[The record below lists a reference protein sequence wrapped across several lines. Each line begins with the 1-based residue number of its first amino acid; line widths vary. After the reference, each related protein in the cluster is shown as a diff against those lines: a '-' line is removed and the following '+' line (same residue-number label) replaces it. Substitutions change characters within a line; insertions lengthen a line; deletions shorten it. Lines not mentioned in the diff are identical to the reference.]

1 MADITISAEPRKTFT
16 VDLVGKTYTIR
27 APKGSAAIALAS
39 RANMT
44 SKRGKGGDAA
54 EIEGMLSMLRD
65 WSRAAFGVKVA
76 EEVLARLDDP
86 EDDLDF
92 QHLSDLMAKVSEA
105 STGNPTTS
113 S

>member
-1 MADITISAEPRKTFT
+1 MADITISAEPRKTFV

-39 RANMT
+39 RANFT
-44 SKRGKGGDAA
+44 SKRGKGGGGDAA
-54 EIEGMLSMLRD
+54 EIEGMLAMLRD

-105 STGNPTTS
+105 STGNPTT
-113 S
+113 